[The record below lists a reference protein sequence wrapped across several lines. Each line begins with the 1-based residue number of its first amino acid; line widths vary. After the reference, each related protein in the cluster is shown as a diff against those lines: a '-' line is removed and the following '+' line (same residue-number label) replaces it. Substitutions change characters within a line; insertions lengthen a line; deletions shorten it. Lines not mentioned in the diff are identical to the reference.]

1 MKIPMQFKLSLKE
14 KAFIGIVA
22 TLIPILVTFVLI
34 YTKNRVYLKNRVLDT
49 LTVIAEAY
57 EGQVYQFLEKAKI
70 RARDFASD
78 GFVRTHLQKA
88 IHGNTFAINKL
99 NKHLVKNKLSL
110 DKTINTINILSLEGR
125 VVASTNNAEMG
136 RDLSKEACFEEGKN
150 AVAIVENRAGHRGLP
165 EITISTPIL
174 TKETGRP
181 VGVIV
186 NYILISELN
195 KLLTGEYVK
204 EFGAISWGK
213 GKGAWKTLE
222 MYLVNRDKLMITK
235 SIFVE
240 DAVLKQAV
248 DTLPVNLCLTSGEE
262 MAGFYK
268 DYRGVE
274 VVGASMYIPSMKWAL
289 LVEIDKSEVLSPVKH
304 VLVSALITA
313 AVVIVMIVL
322 LFAAFMKRMVMP
334 LRKISDA
341 AKKIAGG
348 DFNVVVPVQTHD
360 EIGVLCE
367 SFNYMTDHINARTT
381 ALARREARLAESQRI
396 AQIGNWE
403 WDMIKNE
410 VSWSY
415 EAYRIFGLTQESFV
429 SPFETFLNRVHP
441 DDREFA
447 KKSFDDALYHKKP
460 LDIDHRIILKDASVR
475 TVHERAVVISDNKGR
490 AVQMVGTVQD
500 ITERKRAEEEV
511 VLLKT
516 LILSISE
523 SRDLHDALVVA
534 LEKVCSATGWIYG
547 EAWIPDSQSKC
558 LARDHAFYSKVRNL
572 EKFSELSGKYTFSPG
587 ECLVGRVWSMEK
599 PLWVQDVTID
609 SNYPRAAIAKE
620 AGLKAGVGFPVFS
633 DTEIVAVLVFYMLKT
648 FERDERL
655 VSFVSSVV
663 VQLGEVIKRK
673 IAERTVMERSRLA
686 ALDADVGFALIQKS
700 SLREMLQFCADALV
714 RNLNVAFARIWTLNK
729 EENVLELQC
738 SAGIYTHIDGP
749 HSRVPVGMYKI
760 GLIAEERKPHLTNKV
775 IGDTRIHDQEWAMKT
790 GMVAFAGYPLMIED
804 RLVGVMA
811 MFARQPLTEFTLKA
825 LASVSDVIA
834 LGIER
839 KHIEET
845 RARLS
850 EITETT
856 TDLVVTITIDGC
868 ILYMNKA
875 GRKIIG
881 IGENEDISNL
891 RISDYHPKWAS
902 DLILNEG
909 IPDAIREGAWVGETA
924 FFGRDGREIPFSQV
938 IVVHKNPD
946 GTVRNLSTI
955 GRDISERKRF
965 ETQIMFM
972 ANRDPLTNLLN
983 RRRFQEDMES
993 WLAQTRRFG
1002 IKGAVLF
1009 LDIDNFKYINDSLG
1023 HQAGDKLLVAIA
1035 DLLRER
1041 LRETDILARLGGD
1054 EFAIILPHA
1063 DVNLAESVA
1072 NQIRELVQY
1081 HTSVE
1086 KNYPP
1091 GITVS
1096 IGIAMFPG
1104 HGDTVET
1111 LLSYADLAMYRAKEE
1126 GRNRVCIYTP
1136 EQKTQIESRLVW
1148 EKSIHDALNRN
1159 NFVLF
1164 LQPILDIRQ
1173 NLVIGYEALLR
1184 MINEKNETVAPS
1196 SFLDIAERFGLI
1208 HDIDRWVVSRA
1219 IHLIQ
1224 KLKQDR
1230 KPAYLEVN
1238 LSGRSFADKK
1248 LLPLIRNELA
1258 GTGIDPAS
1266 LVFEITET
1274 ALIENMAAAQLFI
1287 AELKS
1292 LGFRFAL
1299 DDFGIGFS
1307 SFNYLKLLPVDYL
1320 KIDGSFVRNLPH
1332 DTVDQH
1338 LVKAMVE
1345 VSRGLG
1351 KKTIAEFVENEE
1363 TLHLL
1368 REYGIDYAQGYHIG
1382 KPRHVSEL

>member
-1 MKIPMQFKLSLKE
+1 MKIPMKLKLSLKK
-14 KAFIGIVA
+14 KAFIGIIA

-34 YTKNRVYLKNRVLDT
+34 YSQNRVYLKNRVLDT

-57 EGQVYQFLEKAKI
+57 EGQVYQFLEKTKI
-70 RARDFASD
+70 RAQDFASD
-78 GFVRTHLQKA
+78 GFIRTHLQKA
-88 IHGNTFAINKL
+88 IHGNTSAINKL

-136 RDLSKEACFEEGKN
+136 KDLSKEACFEEGKN
-150 AVAIVENRAGHRGLP
+150 AVAIVENRAGHMGLP

-240 DAVLKQAV
+240 DAVLKQIV
-248 DTLPVNLCLTSGEE
+248 NTLPVNLCLTSGEE

-274 VVGASMYIPSMKWAL
+274 VVGASMYIPSMKWVL
-289 LVEIDKSEVLSPVKH
+289 LVEIDKSEVLSPIKH
-304 VLVSALITA
+304 VLISALITA
-313 AVVIVMIVL
+313 AVVIAMIVL
-322 LFAAFMKRMVMP
+322 LFAGFIKKMVTP

-341 AKKIAGG
+341 AKKIASGNF
-348 DFNVVVPVQTHD
+348 DVVVPVQTHD

-367 SFNYMTDHINARTT
+367 SFNHMTDHINARTT
-381 ALARREARLAESQRI
+381 ALAESEARLTEAQRI
-396 AQIGNWE
+396 AHIGSWE
-403 WDMIKNE
+403 WDIVGNE
-410 VSWSY
+410 LYWSN
-415 EAYRIFGLTQESFV
+415 EIYRIFGLLPQEFGATY
-429 SPFETFLNRVHP
+429 EAFLNCVYP
-441 DDREFA
+441 DDREFV
-447 KKSFDDALYHKKP
+447 KKSVNEALHDKKSY
-460 LDIDHRIILKDASVR
+460 DIDHRILLKDATIR
-475 TVHERAVVISDNKGR
+475 IVHEKAVVISDSIGR

-523 SRDLHDALVVA
+523 SKDLHHALVVT

-547 EAWIPDSQSKC
+547 EAWIPDPEGKC
-558 LARDHAFYSKVRNL
+558 LVRDHVFYSKAESL
-572 EKFSELSGKYTFSPG
+572 EKFSELSGAFTFTHGVGLPG
-587 ECLVGRVWSMEK
+587 RAWSMKK
-599 PLWVQDVTID
+599 PVWVPDVTVD
-609 SNYPRAAIAKE
+609 PNYPRAEIARE
-620 AGLKAGVGFPVFS
+620 AGLRAGVAFPIFS
-633 DTEIVAVLVFYMLKT
+633 DKEEVAAVLVFYM
-648 FERDERL
+648 FEVLEKDERL
-655 VSFVSSVV
+655 VGFVSSVV

-673 IAERTVMERSRLA
+673 RAEEY
-686 ALDADVGFALIQKS
+686 
-700 SLREMLQFCADALV
+700 LRESEEKLRAILDNATAVVYIKDIQGRYTFINRQFESLFHIKMDEIKGKTPYDC
-714 RNLNVAFARIWTLNK
+714 FPK
-729 EENVLELQC
+729 EIAASHIENDQKVFESKIPMQFDEM
-738 SAGIYTHIDGP
+738 ATHDEGIHSYLSVKFPLFDPDGTVYAVCGI
-749 HSRVPVGMYKI
+749 STDI
-760 GLIAEERKPHLTNKV
+760 TERK
-775 IGDTRIHDQEWAMKT
+775 Q
-790 GMVAFAGYPLMIED
+790 
-804 RLVGVMA
+804 
-811 MFARQPLTEFTLKA
+811 
-825 LASVSDVIA
+825 
-834 LGIER
+834 
-839 KHIEET
+839 IEEDKT
-845 RARLS
+845 RLS

-856 TDLVVTITIDGC
+856 TDFVGTATIEGRV
-868 ILYMNKA
+868 LYINKA
-875 GRKIIG
+875 GRKVIG

-902 DLILNEG
+902 DLILTEG
-909 IPDAIREGAWVGETA
+909 IPDAIREGAWIGETA
-924 FFGRDGREIPFSQV
+924 FLSRDGREIPFSQV
-938 IVVHKNPD
+938 IIVHKNPD

-965 ETQIMFM
+965 ETQIMYM

-983 RRRFQEDMES
+983 RRRFYEDMEG

-1009 LDIDNFKYINDSLG
+1009 LDLDNFKYINDSLG
-1023 HQAGDKLLVAIA
+1023 HQAGDKLLIAIA
-1035 DLLRER
+1035 GLLRER

-1096 IGIAMFPG
+1096 IGIALFPG

-1126 GRNRVCIYTP
+1126 GRNRVCIYTH

-1148 EKSIHDALNRN
+1148 EKNIHEALNKDS
-1159 NFVLF
+1159 FVLF
-1164 LQPILDIRQ
+1164 LQPIMDIRQ
-1173 NLVIGYEALLR
+1173 NLIIGHEALLR
-1184 MINEKNETVAPS
+1184 MINEKGETVTPS

-1224 KLKQDR
+1224 ELKQDS

-1258 GTGIDPAS
+1258 ETGIDPAS

-1307 SFNYLKLLPVDYL
+1307 SFNYIKLLPVDYL

-1363 TLHLL
+1363 TLRLL
-1368 REYGIDYAQGYHIG
+1368 REYGVDYAQGYHIG

>member
-1 MKIPMQFKLSLKE
+1 MNMKIPMQFKLSLKE

-34 YTKNRVYLKNRVLDT
+34 YSKNRVYLKNRVLDT

-57 EGQVYQFLEKAKI
+57 EGQVYQFLEKTKI

-78 GFVRTHLQKA
+78 GFIRTHLQKA
-88 IHGNTFAINKL
+88 IHGNPFAVNKL

-125 VVASTNNAEMG
+125 VVASTNNDEMG
-136 RDLSKEACFEEGKN
+136 KDLSKEACFKEGKN
-150 AVAIVENRAGHRGLP
+150 AVTIVENRAGHRGLP

-204 EFGAISWGK
+204 EFGASSWGK

-248 DTLPVNLCLTSGEE
+248 DTLPVNLCLTSSEE

-289 LVEIDKSEVLSPVKH
+289 LVEIDKSEVLSPIKH

-322 LFAAFMKRMVMP
+322 LFAGFVKKMVMP

-348 DFNVVVPVQTHD
+348 NFDVVVPVQTYD

-367 SFNYMTDHINARTT
+367 SFNYMINHINTRTT
-381 ALARREARLAESQRI
+381 ALARSEARLAEAQQI
-396 AQIGNWE
+396 AHIGSWE
-403 WDMIKNE
+403 WDIVGNE
-410 VSWSY
+410 LYWSD
-415 EAYRIFGLTQESFV
+415 EIYRIFGLLPQEFGATY
-429 SPFETFLNRVHP
+429 EAFLNCVHP
-441 DDREFA
+441 DDREFV
-447 KKSFDDALYHKKP
+447 KKSVNKALNDKKSY
-460 LDIDHRIILKDASVR
+460 DIDHRIILKDTTIR
-475 TVHERAVVISDNKGR
+475 IVHEKAVVIYDDTGM
-490 AVQMVGTVQD
+490 AVRMVGTVQD
-500 ITERKRAEEEV
+500 ITKQKQSSEEIY
-511 VLLKT
+511 LLQTMT
-516 LILSISE
+516 LAISA
-523 SRDLHDALVVA
+523 SKDLHDAFVITIQ
-534 LEKVCSATGWIYG
+534 KICNFSGWVYG
-547 EAWIPDSQSKC
+547 EAWKPNPDGT
-558 LARDHAFYSKVRNL
+558 LLGRDHAYWSSIEGF
-572 EKFSELSGKYTFSPG
+572 EKFSAFSEGMTFPSGIGLPG
-587 ECLVGRVWSMEK
+587 RTWLMK
-599 PLWVQDVTID
+599 QPIWVQDITLD
-609 SNYPRAAIAKE
+609 PNYLRAPIARE
-620 AGLKAGVGFPVFS
+620 VGLKTGIAFPVIA
-633 DTEIVAVLVFYMLKT
+633 DNEVVAVIVFYHVKA
-648 FERDERL
+648 EEENERL
-655 VSFVSSVV
+655 
-663 VQLGEVIKRK
+663 IKLVLAVLSQIGSIIRRK
-673 IAERTVMERSRLA
+673 RTEEA
-686 ALDADVGFALIQKS
+686 
-700 SLREMLQFCADALV
+700 LRE
-714 RNLNVAFARIWTLNK
+714 
-729 EENVLELQC
+729 
-738 SAGIYTHIDGP
+738 S
-749 HSRVPVGMYKI
+749 
-760 GLIAEERKPHLTNKV
+760 EERLRAILDNTTAVVYIKDIQGRYTFINRQFENLFHIKMDEIKGKTPYDCFPKEIAASHIENDQKV
-775 IGDTRIHDQEWAMKT
+775 FESKIPMQFDEMATHDDGIHSYISIK
-790 GMVAFAGYPLMIED
+790 FPLFD
-804 RLVGVMA
+804 PDGTAYAVC
-811 MFARQPLTEFTLKA
+811 
-825 LASVSDVIA
+825 
-834 LGIER
+834 GISTDITER
-839 KHIEET
+839 KQIEET
-845 RARLS
+845 KTRLS

-856 TDLVVTITIDGC
+856 TDFVATSTIDGRV
-868 ILYMNKA
+868 LYINKA
-875 GRKIIG
+875 GRKFIG

-891 RISDYHPKWAS
+891 RISDCHPKWAS

-909 IPDAIREGAWVGETA
+909 IPDAIREGAWIGETA
-924 FFGRDGREIPFSQV
+924 FLSRDGREIPFSQV
-938 IVVHKNPD
+938 IIVHKNPD

-983 RRRFQEDMES
+983 RRRFHEDMES

-1023 HQAGDKLLVAIA
+1023 HQAGDKLLIAIA

-1063 DVNLAESVA
+1063 DVSLAESVA

-1126 GRNRVCIYTP
+1126 GRNRVCVYTS

-1148 EKSIHDALNRN
+1148 QKSIHEALNRN

-1164 LQPILDIRQ
+1164 LQPIIDIRQ
-1173 NLVIGYEALLR
+1173 NLIIGHEALLR
-1184 MINEKNETVAPS
+1184 MVSEKGDTVAPS

-1219 IHLIQ
+1219 IRLIQ
-1224 KLKQDR
+1224 KLKQDN

-1248 LLPLIRNELA
+1248 LLPLIRNELTE
-1258 GTGIDPAS
+1258 TGIDPSS

-1363 TLHLL
+1363 TLRLL
-1368 REYGIDYAQGYHIG
+1368 REYGVDYAQGYHIG

>member
-1 MKIPMQFKLSLKE
+1 MKQFKLSLKE

-22 TLIPILVTFVLI
+22 TLIPILTTFILV
-34 YTKNRVYLKNRVLDT
+34 YRQNRVYLTNRTLDT
-49 LTVIAEAY
+49 LTIIAEAY
-57 EGQVYQFLEKAKI
+57 EGQVYQFLEMAK
-70 RARDFASD
+70 RRTQDFSSD
-78 GFVRTHLQKA
+78 GFIRTQLQKV
-88 IHGNTFAINKL
+88 IRGNLSTISKL
-99 NKHLVKNKLSL
+99 NKHLVRNKLVL

-125 VVASTNNAEMG
+125 VVASTNNAEIG
-136 RDLSKEACFEEGKN
+136 RDLSRETIFLEGKET
-150 AVAIVENRAGHRGLP
+150 VTMVEKCFGHCELTEIAISA
-165 EITISTPIL
+165 PIL
-174 TKETGRP
+174 NKDTGRLI
-181 VGVIV
+181 GVIV
-186 NYILISELN
+186 NYIPIAELDN
-195 KLLTGEYVK
+195 IVTGRYSHHLE
-204 EFGAISWGK
+204 AASWAK

-222 MYLVNRDKLMITK
+222 IYLVNRDKLMITE
-235 SIFVE
+235 SIFVK
-240 DAVLKQAV
+240 DAVWKQVV
-248 DTLPVNLCLTSGEE
+248 DTLPINEGLTSNKEIT
-262 MAGFYK
+262 GFYR

-274 VVGASMYIPSMKWAL
+274 VAGASMYIPSVKWIL
-289 LVEIDKSEVLSPVKH
+289 LVEIDKSEVLSPIKH

-322 LFAAFMKRMVMP
+322 LFAGFMKKMVMP

-341 AKKIAGG
+341 AKKIASGNF
-348 DFNVVVPVQTHD
+348 DVVVPVQTHD

-381 ALARREARLAESQRI
+381 ALARSEARLAEAQRI

-403 WDMIKNE
+403 WDVIKNE
-410 VSWSY
+410 VSWSC

-429 SPFETFLNRVHP
+429 SPVETFINHVHP
-441 DDREFA
+441 DDREFV
-447 KKSFDDALYHKKP
+447 KKSVDNALANKKP
-460 LDIDHRIILKDASVR
+460 LDIDHRIILKDATVR
-475 TVHERAVVISDNKGR
+475 TVHERAVVISDSKGR

-523 SRDLHDALVVA
+523 SKDLHDALIVT
-534 LEKVCSATGWIYG
+534 LEQVCSATGWIYG
-547 EAWIPDSQSKC
+547 EAWMPDPEGKC
-558 LARDHAFYSKVRNL
+558 LVRDHSFYSKVDTL
-572 EKFSELSGKYTFSPG
+572 EKFSELSGNFTFAYGVGLPG
-587 ECLVGRVWSMEK
+587 RAWSIKK
-599 PLWVQDVTID
+599 PVWVQDVTID
-609 SNYPRAAIAKE
+609 SNYLRAAIAKE
-620 AGLKAGVGFPVFS
+620 AGLKAGVAFPVSS

-648 FERDERL
+648 LERDERL
-655 VSFVSSVV
+655 VGFISSVA

-673 IAERTVMERSRLA
+673 IAEKAVMERSRLA
-686 ALDADVGFALIQKS
+686 TLDADVGFALIQKS
-700 SLREMLQFCADALV
+700 TLRESLQLCAEALV
-714 RNLNVAFARIWTLNK
+714 RNLNGAFARIWTFNR
-729 EENVLELQC
+729 EENVLELQS
-738 SAGIYTHIDGP
+738 SAGMYTHIDGP

-775 IGDTRIHDQEWAMKT
+775 IGDTRIHNQEWAKQK
-790 GMVAFAGYPLMIED
+790 GMVAFAGYPLIIED

-811 MFARQPLTEFTLKA
+811 MFSSQPLTEFTLRA

-856 TDLVVTITIDGC
+856 TDLVGTATIDGRV
-868 ILYMNKA
+868 LYINKA
-875 GRKIIG
+875 GRKVIG

-891 RISDYHPKWAS
+891 RISDCHPQWAS

-909 IPDAIREGAWVGETA
+909 IPDAIREGAWIGETA
-924 FFGRDGREIPFSQV
+924 FLSRDGREIPFSQV
-938 IVVHKNPD
+938 IITHKNPD

-983 RRRFQEDMES
+983 RRRFHEDLDS
-993 WLAQTRRFG
+993 WLAQARRFG

-1009 LDIDNFKYINDSLG
+1009 LDLDNFKYINDSLG
-1023 HQAGDKLLVAIA
+1023 HQAGDKLLIAIA
-1035 DLLRER
+1035 DLLKER

-1063 DVNLAESVA
+1063 DVNRAESVA

-1081 HTSVE
+1081 HASVE
-1086 KNYPP
+1086 ENYPP

-1111 LLSYADLAMYRAKEE
+1111 LLAYADLAMYRAKEE

-1148 EKSIHDALNRN
+1148 KKRIHEALDRD

-1164 LQPILDIRQ
+1164 LQPIMDIRQ
-1173 NLVIGYEALLR
+1173 NLIIGHEALLR
-1184 MINEKNETVAPS
+1184 MMNEKGEVVAPS
-1196 SFLDIAERFGLI
+1196 NFLDIAERFGLI
-1208 HDIDRWVVSRA
+1208 HDIDRWVVRRA
-1219 IHLIQ
+1219 IPLIK
-1224 KLKQDR
+1224 KLQHDG
-1230 KPAYLEVN
+1230 KPTYLEVN
-1238 LSGRSFADKK
+1238 LSGKAFTDKK
-1248 LLPLIRNELA
+1248 LLPLIRSELA
-1258 GTGIDPAS
+1258 TTGIDP
-1266 LVFEITET
+1266 VNIIFEITET
-1274 ALIENMAAAQLFI
+1274 SVIENIAVARHFI
-1287 AELKS
+1287 VELKS
-1292 LGFRFAL
+1292 LGCRFAL

-1307 SFNYLKLLPVDYL
+1307 SFNYLKHLPVDYL
-1320 KIDGSFVRNLPH
+1320 KIGGSFVSNLPY

-1345 VSRGLG
+1345 VACGLG
-1351 KKTIAEFVENEE
+1351 KKTTAECVENEE
-1363 TLHLL
+1363 TLRLL
-1368 REYGIDYAQGYHIG
+1368 REYGVDYAQGYHIG
-1382 KPRHVSEL
+1382 TPRHMSEF

>member
-1 MKIPMQFKLSLKE
+1 MFTNFSIIVINMKIPMQFKLSLKE

-22 TLIPILVTFVLI
+22 ILIPILVTFVLI
-34 YTKNRVYLKNRVLDT
+34 YSKNRVYLKNRILDT

-57 EGQVYQFLEKAKI
+57 EGQVYQFLEKTKI
-70 RARDFASD
+70 RAQDFASD
-78 GFVRTHLQKA
+78 GFIRTHLQKA
-88 IHGNTFAINKL
+88 IYGNTSAINKL

-125 VVASTNNAEMG
+125 VVASTNKAEMG
-136 RDLSKEACFEEGKN
+136 RDLSKDACFKEGKN
-150 AVAIVENRAGHRGLP
+150 AVVIVENRAGHRGLP

-195 KLLTGEYVK
+195 KLLVGEYVK
-204 EFGAISWGK
+204 ELGAISWGK

-235 SIFVE
+235 SIFVK
-240 DAVLKQAV
+240 DAVLKQIV
-248 DTLPVNLCLTSGEE
+248 DTQPVSLCLTSGEE

-274 VVGASMYIPSMKWAL
+274 VVGASMYIPSMKWVL
-289 LVEIDKSEVLSPVKH
+289 LIEIDKGEVLSPIKH
-304 VLVSALITA
+304 VLISALITA

-322 LFAAFMKRMVMP
+322 LFAAFIKKMVMP

-341 AKKIAGG
+341 AKKIASGNF
-348 DFNVVVPVQTHD
+348 DVVVPVQTHD

-367 SFNYMTDHINARTT
+367 SFNHMTNHINARTT
-381 ALARREARLAESQRI
+381 ALAKSEARLAEAQQI
-396 AQIGNWE
+396 AHLGNWE
-403 WDMIKNE
+403 WDIVGNE
-410 VSWSY
+410 LYWSD
-415 EAYRIFGLTQESFV
+415 EIYRIFGLLPQEFGATY
-429 SPFETFLNRVHP
+429 EAFLNCVHP
-441 DDREFA
+441 GDREFV
-447 KKSFDDALYHKKP
+447 KKSVNEALNDKKSY
-460 LDIDHRIILKDASVR
+460 DIDHRILLKDTTIR
-475 TVHERAVVISDNKGR
+475 IVHEKAVVVSDNKGR

-523 SRDLHDALVVA
+523 SKDLHDALIVT
-534 LEKVCSATGWIYG
+534 LEQVCSATGWIYG
-547 EAWIPDSQSKC
+547 EAWMPDPEGKC
-558 LARDHAFYSKVRNL
+558 LVRDHSFYSKVDTL
-572 EKFSELSGKYTFSPG
+572 EKFSELSGQYTFSPG
-587 ECLVGRVWSMEK
+587 VGLPGRAWSIKK
-599 PLWVQDVTID
+599 PVWVQDVTID
-609 SNYPRAAIAKE
+609 SNYLRAAIAKE
-620 AGLKAGVGFPVFS
+620 AGLKAGVAFPISS

-648 FERDERL
+648 LERDERL
-655 VSFVSSVV
+655 VGFISSVA

-673 IAERTVMERSRLA
+673 IAEKAVMERSRLA
-686 ALDADVGFALIQKS
+686 TLDADVGFALIQKS
-700 SLREMLQFCADALV
+700 TLRESLQLCAEALV
-714 RNLNVAFARIWTLNK
+714 RNLNGAFARIWTFNR
-729 EENVLELQC
+729 EENVLELQS
-738 SAGIYTHIDGP
+738 SAGMYTHIDGP

-775 IGDTRIHDQEWAMKT
+775 IGDTRIHNQEWAKQK
-790 GMVAFAGYPLMIED
+790 GMVAFAGYPLIIED

-811 MFARQPLTEFTLKA
+811 MFSSQPLTEFTLRA

-856 TDLVVTITIDGC
+856 TDLVGTATIDGRV
-868 ILYMNKA
+868 LYINKA
-875 GRKIIG
+875 GRKVIG

-891 RISDYHPKWAS
+891 RISDCHPQWAS

-909 IPDAIREGAWVGETA
+909 IPDAIREGAWIGETA
-924 FFGRDGREIPFSQV
+924 FLSRDGREIPFSQV
-938 IVVHKNPD
+938 IITHKNPD

-983 RRRFQEDMES
+983 RRRFHEDLDS
-993 WLAQTRRFG
+993 WLAQARRFG

-1009 LDIDNFKYINDSLG
+1009 LDLDNFKYINDSLG
-1023 HQAGDKLLVAIA
+1023 HQAGDKLLIAIA
-1035 DLLRER
+1035 DLLKER

-1081 HTSVE
+1081 HASVE
-1086 KNYPP
+1086 ENYPP

-1126 GRNRVCIYTP
+1126 GLNRVCVYTP

-1148 EKSIHDALNRN
+1148 EKSIHEALNKD

-1164 LQPILDIRQ
+1164 LQPIMDISQ
-1173 NLVIGYEALLR
+1173 NLIIGHEALLR
-1184 MINEKNETVAPS
+1184 MISEKGETVAPS
-1196 SFLDIAERFGLI
+1196 SFLDVAERFGLI

-1219 IHLIQ
+1219 TGLIQ
-1224 KLKQDR
+1224 
-1230 KPAYLEVN
+1230 
-1238 LSGRSFADKK
+1238 
-1248 LLPLIRNELA
+1248 
-1258 GTGIDPAS
+1258 
-1266 LVFEITET
+1266 
-1274 ALIENMAAAQLFI
+1274 NMAAAQLFI

-1292 LGFRFAL
+1292 LGCRFAL
-1299 DDFGIGFS
+1299 DDFGVGFS
-1307 SFNYLKLLPVDYL
+1307 SFNYIKHLPVDYL
-1320 KIDGSFVRNLPH
+1320 KIDGSFIRNLPH

-1345 VSRGLG
+1345 VARGLG
-1351 KKTIAEFVENEE
+1351 KKTTAEFVDNEE
-1363 TLHLL
+1363 TLRLL
-1368 REYGIDYAQGYHIG
+1368 REYGVDYAQGYHVG
-1382 KPRHVSEL
+1382 KPRHMSEF

>member
-34 YTKNRVYLKNRVLDT
+34 YSKNRVYLKNRVLDT

-57 EGQVYQFLEKAKI
+57 EGQVYQFLEKTKI
-70 RARDFASD
+70 RAQDFASD

-136 RDLSKEACFEEGKN
+136 RDLPKEACFEEGKN
-150 AVAIVENRAGHRGLP
+150 AVAIVENRAGHMGLP

-240 DAVLKQAV
+240 DAVLKQIV
-248 DTLPVNLCLTSGEE
+248 NTLPVNLCLTSGEE

-274 VVGASMYIPSMKWAL
+274 VVGASMYIPSMKWVL
-289 LVEIDKSEVLSPVKH
+289 LIEIDKGEVLSPIKH
-304 VLVSALITA
+304 VLISALITA
-313 AVVIVMIVL
+313 VVVIAMIVL
-322 LFAAFMKRMVMP
+322 LFAGFIKKMVMP

-341 AKKIAGG
+341 AKKIASGNF
-348 DFNVVVPVQTHD
+348 DVVVPVQTHD

-367 SFNYMTDHINARTT
+367 SFNYMTHHIKARTT
-381 ALARREARLAESQRI
+381 ALTRSEARLAEAQQI
-396 AQIGNWE
+396 AHLGNWE
-403 WDMIKNE
+403 WDIVGNE
-410 VSWSY
+410 LYWS
-415 EAYRIFGLTQESFV
+415 EEIYRIFGLLPQEFGATY
-429 SPFETFLNRVHP
+429 EAFLNCVHP
-441 DDREFA
+441 GDREFV
-447 KKSFDDALYHKKP
+447 KKSVNEALNDKKSY
-460 LDIDHRIILKDASVR
+460 DIDHRILLKDTTIR
-475 TVHERAVVISDNKGR
+475 IVHEKAVVIYDDTGMAAR
-490 AVQMVGTVQD
+490 MVGTVQD
-500 ITERKRAEEEV
+500 ITKQKRSSEEIY
-511 VLLKT
+511 LLQTMT
-516 LILSISE
+516 LAISA
-523 SRDLHDALVVA
+523 SKDLHDAFVITIQ
-534 LEKVCSATGWIYG
+534 KVCNFSGWVYG
-547 EAWIPDSQSKC
+547 EAWKPNPDGT
-558 LARDHAFYSKVRNL
+558 LLERDHAYWSSIEGF
-572 EKFSELSGKYTFSPG
+572 EKFSAFSEGMTFPSGIGLPG
-587 ECLVGRVWSMEK
+587 RAWLMK
-599 PLWVQDVTID
+599 QPAWVQDVTLD
-609 SNYPRAAIAKE
+609 PNYLRAPIARE
-620 AGLKAGVGFPVFS
+620 VGLKTGIAFPVIA
-633 DTEIVAVLVFYMLKT
+633 DNEVVAVIVFYHVKA
-648 FERDERL
+648 EEENERL
-655 VSFVSSVV
+655 VKLVLAVLSQIGSI
-663 VQLGEVIKRK
+663 IKRK
-673 IAERTVMERSRLA
+673 RTEEA
-686 ALDADVGFALIQKS
+686 
-700 SLREMLQFCADALV
+700 LRE
-714 RNLNVAFARIWTLNK
+714 
-729 EENVLELQC
+729 
-738 SAGIYTHIDGP
+738 S
-749 HSRVPVGMYKI
+749 
-760 GLIAEERKPHLTNKV
+760 EERLRAILDNTTAVVYIKDIQGRYTFINRQFENLFHIKMDEIKGKTPYDCFPKEIAASHIENDQKV
-775 IGDTRIHDQEWAMKT
+775 FESKIPMQFDEMATHDDGIHSYISIK
-790 GMVAFAGYPLMIED
+790 FPLFDPDGTAYAVCGISTDITD
-804 RLVGVMA
+804 RKL
-811 MFARQPLTEFTLKA
+811 
-825 LASVSDVIA
+825 
-834 LGIER
+834 
-839 KHIEET
+839 IEET
-845 RARLS
+845 KTRLS

-856 TDLVVTITIDGC
+856 TDFVATATIDGRV
-868 ILYMNKA
+868 LYINKA
-875 GRKIIG
+875 GRKVIG

-891 RISDYHPKWAS
+891 SISDCHPKWAS
-902 DLILNEG
+902 DLIQNEG
-909 IPDAIREGAWVGETA
+909 IPDAIREGAWIGETA
-924 FFGRDGREIPFSQV
+924 FFSRDGREIPFSQV
-938 IVVHKNPD
+938 IIVHKNPD

-983 RRRFQEDMES
+983 RRRFHEDMEG

-1023 HQAGDKLLVAIA
+1023 HQAGDKLLIAIA

-1063 DVNLAESVA
+1063 DVSLAESVA

-1126 GRNRVCIYTP
+1126 GRNRVCVYTP

-1148 EKSIHDALNRN
+1148 EKSIHEALNKD

-1164 LQPILDIRQ
+1164 LQPIMDIRQ
-1173 NLVIGYEALLR
+1173 NLIIGHEALLR
-1184 MINEKNETVAPS
+1184 MISEKGETVAPS
-1196 SFLDIAERFGLI
+1196 SFLDVAERFGLI

-1219 IHLIQ
+1219 IRLIQ
-1224 KLKQDR
+1224 KLKQDN

-1258 GTGIDPAS
+1258 ETGIDSAS

-1292 LGFRFAL
+1292 LGCRFAL
-1299 DDFGIGFS
+1299 DDFGVGFS
-1307 SFNYLKLLPVDYL
+1307 SFNYIKHLPVDYL

-1345 VSRGLG
+1345 VARGLG
-1351 KKTIAEFVENEE
+1351 KKTTAEFVENEE
-1363 TLHLL
+1363 TLRLL
-1368 REYGIDYAQGYHIG
+1368 REYGVDYAQGYHVG
-1382 KPRHVSEL
+1382 KPRKMSEL

>member
-1 MKIPMQFKLSLKE
+1 MFTNFSIIVINMKIPMQFKLSLKE

-22 TLIPILVTFVLI
+22 ILIPILVTFVLI
-34 YTKNRVYLKNRVLDT
+34 YSKNRVYLKNRILDT

-57 EGQVYQFLEKAKI
+57 EGQVYQFLEKTKI
-70 RARDFASD
+70 RAQDFASD
-78 GFVRTHLQKA
+78 GFIRTHLQKA
-88 IHGNTFAINKL
+88 IHGNTSAINKL

-110 DKTINTINILSLEGR
+110 DKTINTINVLSLEGR

-150 AVAIVENRAGHRGLP
+150 AVTIVENRAGHTGLP

-235 SIFVE
+235 SIFVK
-240 DAVLKQAV
+240 DAVLKQIV
-248 DTLPVNLCLTSGEE
+248 DTQPVSLCLTSGEE

-274 VVGASMYIPSMKWAL
+274 VVGASMYIPSMKWVL
-289 LVEIDKSEVLSPVKH
+289 LIEIDKGEVLSPIKH
-304 VLVSALITA
+304 VLISALITA
-313 AVVIVMIVL
+313 AVVIAMIVL
-322 LFAAFMKRMVMP
+322 LFAGFIKKMVMP

-341 AKKIAGG
+341 AKKIASGNF
-348 DFNVVVPVQTHD
+348 DVVVPVQTHD

-367 SFNYMTDHINARTT
+367 SFNYMTHHIKARTT
-381 ALARREARLAESQRI
+381 ALTRSEARLAEAQQI
-396 AQIGNWE
+396 AHLGNWE
-403 WDMIKNE
+403 WDIVGNE
-410 VSWSY
+410 LYWSD
-415 EAYRIFGLTQESFV
+415 EIYRIFGLLPQEFGATY
-429 SPFETFLNRVHP
+429 EAFLNCVHP
-441 DDREFA
+441 GDREFV
-447 KKSFDDALYHKKP
+447 KKSVNEALNDKKSY
-460 LDIDHRIILKDASVR
+460 DIDHRILLKDTTIR
-475 TVHERAVVISDNKGR
+475 IVHEKAVVIYDDTGMAAR
-490 AVQMVGTVQD
+490 MVGTVQD
-500 ITERKRAEEEV
+500 ITKQKRSSEEIY
-511 VLLKT
+511 LLQTMT
-516 LILSISE
+516 LAISA
-523 SRDLHDALVVA
+523 SKDLHDAFVITIQ
-534 LEKVCSATGWIYG
+534 KVCNFSGWVYG
-547 EAWIPDSQSKC
+547 EAWKPNPDGT
-558 LARDHAFYSKVRNL
+558 LLERDHAYWSSIEGF
-572 EKFSELSGKYTFSPG
+572 EKFSAFSEGMTFPSGIGLPG
-587 ECLVGRVWSMEK
+587 RAWLMK
-599 PLWVQDVTID
+599 QPIWVQDVTLD
-609 SNYPRAAIAKE
+609 LNYLRAPIARE
-620 AGLKAGVGFPVFS
+620 VGLKTGIAFPVIA
-633 DTEIVAVLVFYMLKT
+633 DNEVVAVIVFYHVKA
-648 FERDERL
+648 EEENERL
-655 VSFVSSVV
+655 
-663 VQLGEVIKRK
+663 IKLVLAVLSQIGSIIRRK
-673 IAERTVMERSRLA
+673 RTEGA
-686 ALDADVGFALIQKS
+686 
-700 SLREMLQFCADALV
+700 LRE
-714 RNLNVAFARIWTLNK
+714 
-729 EENVLELQC
+729 
-738 SAGIYTHIDGP
+738 S
-749 HSRVPVGMYKI
+749 
-760 GLIAEERKPHLTNKV
+760 EERLRAILDNTTAVVYIKDIQGRYTFINRQFENLFHIKMDEIKGKTPYDCFPKEIAASHIENDQKV
-775 IGDTRIHDQEWAMKT
+775 FESKIPMQFDEMATHDDGIHSYISVK
-790 GMVAFAGYPLMIED
+790 FPLFDPDGTAYAVCGISTDITD
-804 RLVGVMA
+804 RKL
-811 MFARQPLTEFTLKA
+811 
-825 LASVSDVIA
+825 
-834 LGIER
+834 
-839 KHIEET
+839 IEET
-845 RARLS
+845 KTRLS

-856 TDLVVTITIDGC
+856 TDFVATATIDGRV
-868 ILYMNKA
+868 LYINKA
-875 GRKIIG
+875 GRKVIG

-891 RISDYHPKWAS
+891 SISDYHPKWAS
-902 DLILNEG
+902 DLIQNEG
-909 IPDAIREGAWVGETA
+909 IPDAIREGAWIGETA
-924 FFGRDGREIPFSQV
+924 FFSRDGREIPFSQV
-938 IVVHKNPD
+938 IIVHKNPD

-983 RRRFQEDMES
+983 RRRFHEDMEG

-1023 HQAGDKLLVAIA
+1023 HQAGDKLLIAIA

-1063 DVNLAESVA
+1063 DVSLAESVA

-1126 GRNRVCIYTP
+1126 GRNRVCVYTP

-1148 EKSIHDALNRN
+1148 EKSIHEALNKD

-1164 LQPILDIRQ
+1164 LQPIMDISQ
-1173 NLVIGYEALLR
+1173 NLIIGHEALLR
-1184 MINEKNETVAPS
+1184 MISEKGETVAPS
-1196 SFLDIAERFGLI
+1196 SFLDVAERFGLI

-1219 IHLIQ
+1219 IRLIQ
-1224 KLKQDR
+1224 KLKQDN

-1258 GTGIDPAS
+1258 ETGIDSAS

-1292 LGFRFAL
+1292 LGCRFAL
-1299 DDFGIGFS
+1299 DDFGVGFS
-1307 SFNYLKLLPVDYL
+1307 SFNYIKHLPVDYL
-1320 KIDGSFVRNLPH
+1320 KIDGSFIRNLPH

-1345 VSRGLG
+1345 VARGLG
-1351 KKTIAEFVENEE
+1351 KKTTAEFVENEE
-1363 TLHLL
+1363 TLRLL
-1368 REYGIDYAQGYHIG
+1368 REYGVDYAQGYHVG

>member
-14 KAFIGIVA
+14 KAFIGVVA
-22 TLIPILVTFVLI
+22 ILIPILITFVLV
-34 YTKNRVYLKNRVLDT
+34 YSKNRVYLKNRVLDT

-57 EGQVYQFLEKAKI
+57 EGQVYQFLEKTKI
-70 RARDFASD
+70 RAQDFASD
-78 GFVRTHLQKA
+78 GFIRTQLQKA
-88 IHGNTFAINKL
+88 VHGNTSAISKL
-99 NKHLVKNKLSL
+99 NKHLIKNKIVL

-136 RDLSKEACFEEGKN
+136 RDLFREACFEECKN
-150 AVAIVENRAGHRGLP
+150 AVTIVENRAGHMGLP

-204 EFGAISWGK
+204 ELGAISCGM

-222 MYLVNRDKLMITK
+222 IYLVNRDKLMITK

-240 DAVLKQAV
+240 DAVLKQIV
-248 DTLPVNLCLTSGEE
+248 DTLSVNLCLASGEE

-274 VVGASMYIPSMKWAL
+274 VVGASMYIPSMKWVL
-289 LVEIDKSEVLSPVKH
+289 LVEIDRSEVLSPIKH
-304 VLVSALITA
+304 VLISALITA
-313 AVVIVMIVL
+313 AVVIAMILL
-322 LFAAFMKRMVMP
+322 LFIGFMRKMVKP
-334 LRKISDA
+334 LRKISEA
-341 AKKIAGG
+341 AKKIASGN
-348 DFNVVVPVQTHD
+348 FNVVVPVQTHD

-367 SFNYMTDHINARTT
+367 SFNYMTDHIKSRTT
-381 ALARREARLAESQRI
+381 ALARSEARLAEAQRI
-396 AQIGNWE
+396 ALIGNWE
-403 WDMIKNE
+403 WDVVKNE

-415 EAYRIFGLTQESFV
+415 EAYHIFGLTQENFV
-429 SPFETFLNRVHP
+429 SPFETFLNHIHP
-441 DDREFA
+441 DDREFV
-447 KKSFDDALYHKKP
+447 KKSFDEALYQKKS
-460 LDIDHRIILKDASVR
+460 LDIDHRIILKDATVR
-475 TVHERAVVISDNKGR
+475 IAHEKAVIISDSKGR

-511 VLLKT
+511 GLLKT
-516 LILSISE
+516 LTLSISE
-523 SRDLHDALVVA
+523 SKDLHDALVVT
-534 LEKVCSATGWIYG
+534 LEKVCSATGWVYG
-547 EAWIPDSQSKC
+547 EAWIPDPEGKC
-558 LARDHAFYSKVRNL
+558 LVRDHAFYSRVDTL
-572 EKFSELSGKYTFSPG
+572 EKFSELSGKFTFSFGVGLPG
-587 ECLVGRVWSMEK
+587 HAWSTKK
-599 PLWVQDVTID
+599 PVWVQDVTLD
-609 SNYPRAAIAKE
+609 PNYLRAAIAGE
-620 AGLKAGVGFPVFS
+620 SGLKAGVAFPVFS
-633 DTEIVAVLVFYMLKT
+633 NKEIIAVLIFYMLEALEK
-648 FERDERL
+648 DERL

-673 IAERTVMERSRLA
+673 KAEEA
-686 ALDADVGFALIQKS
+686 
-700 SLREMLQFCADALV
+700 LRESEEKLRAILDNTTAVVYIKDIQGRYTFINRQFE
-714 RNLNVAFARIWTLNK
+714 NLFHIKIDEIKGKTPYDCFPK
-729 EENVLELQC
+729 EIAASHIENDQKVFESKIPMQFDEMATHDDGIHSYLSVKFPLFD
-738 SAGIYTHIDGP
+738 SAGTVYA
-749 HSRVPVGMYKI
+749 VC
-760 GLIAEERKPHLTNKV
+760 
-775 IGDTRIHDQEWAMKT
+775 
-790 GMVAFAGYPLMIED
+790 
-804 RLVGVMA
+804 
-811 MFARQPLTEFTLKA
+811 
-825 LASVSDVIA
+825 
-834 LGIER
+834 GISTDITER

-845 RARLS
+845 KARLS

-856 TDLVVTITIDGC
+856 TDFVATATIDGR
-868 ILYMNKA
+868 ILYINKA
-875 GRKIIG
+875 GRKFIG

-891 RISDYHPKWAS
+891 RISDCHPKWAS
-902 DLILNEG
+902 DLILTEG
-909 IPDAIREGAWVGETA
+909 IPDAIREGAWIGETA
-924 FFGRDGREIPFSQV
+924 FLSRDSREIPISQV
-938 IVVHKNPD
+938 IIAHKNPD

-965 ETQIMFM
+965 EEQMTYM
-972 ANRDPLTNLLN
+972 ANRDPLTKLFN
-983 RRRFQEDMES
+983 RRRFYEDLEG

-1002 IKGAVLF
+1002 IKGALLF

-1023 HQAGDKLLVAIA
+1023 HQAGDKLLMSMA

-1086 KNYPP
+1086 GNYPP
-1091 GITVS
+1091 GISVS

-1104 HGDTVET
+1104 HGDVVET
-1111 LLSYADLAMYRAKEE
+1111 LLAYADLAMYRAKEE

-1136 EQKTQIESRLVW
+1136 EQKTQIESRLIW
-1148 EKSIHDALNRN
+1148 EKLIRESLDQDS
-1159 NFVLF
+1159 FVLF
-1164 LQPILDIRQ
+1164 LQPIMDIRR
-1173 NLVIGYEALLR
+1173 NLIIGHEALLR
-1184 MINEKNETVAPS
+1184 MVTEKGDIITPS
-1196 SFLDIAERFGLI
+1196 EFLDIAERFGLI

-1219 IHLIQ
+1219 IQLIQ
-1224 KLKQDR
+1224 KLQQDG
-1230 KPAYLEVN
+1230 KPTYLEVN
-1238 LSGRSFADKK
+1238 LSGKAFTDKN
-1248 LLPLIRNELA
+1248 LLPLIRSELA
-1258 GTGIDPAS
+1258 ETGIDPAA

-1292 LGFRFAL
+1292 LGCRFAL
-1299 DDFGIGFS
+1299 DDFGVGFS
-1307 SFNYLKLLPVDYL
+1307 SFNYLKHLLVDYL
-1320 KIDGSFVRNLPH
+1320 KIDGSFIRNLPH

-1351 KKTIAEFVENEE
+1351 KKIIAEFVENEE

-1382 KPRHVSEL
+1382 KPRKMSEL